1 MTCPVTV
8 PAVALHPILY
18 RFVPGNPC
26 YLCAGRVYSFGEQQW
41 DRIDWINKAC
51 QPSVMQSTP
60 GRHICWTLLSGRR
73 PTWGDSASGLLPNGH
88 MKGEFE
94 KCCNRGNPIF
104 RAPVCSLP
112 CLCKKKGRKKNT
124 RRKSGGKYTVHQEE
138 AKPSQARPSQAWE
151 KSRCPGSN
159 CGTRIKVI
167 GPLVGEFMVTAWNCV
182 FITNTLTR
190 NAIKLSTA
198 GVETLTTHVTLLLEA
213 VADLLTVCYWHSTLK
228 CKRTM
233 RDGASVWFP
242 SLTLIINANPLMWYS
257 GSHAWWINYCSP
269 VYHTR
274 VVWPKLR
281 LFNVIIYIKQWHAVY
296 TKQLGPRL
304 KMCRLFPS
312 TKEHFSIWADI
323 YFVQKDGFPQ
333 RAQLLD

>member
-1 MTCPVTV
+1 MSTAVGFQRRDREGGGEARTVSERERKRQRKNGQQFKTKKSPLSPFMTCPVTV

-112 CLCKKKGRKKNT
+112 CLCKKKGRKKKNKEEIW
-124 RRKSGGKYTVHQEE
+124 RKVYSASRGSQ
-138 AKPSQARPSQAWE
+138 AKPSQAKPSLGE
-151 KSRCPGSN
+151 VPMP
-159 CGTRIKVI
+159 RIKLWDQDQGQRPPGWRVY
-167 GPLVGEFMVTAWNCV
+167 GDGMKLCV

-198 GVETLTTHVTLLLEA
+198 GVETLTTHITLLLEA

-281 LFNVIIYIKQWHAVY
+281 LFNVIIYI
-296 TKQLGPRL
+296 
-304 KMCRLFPS
+304 
-312 TKEHFSIWADI
+312 
-323 YFVQKDGFPQ
+323 
-333 RAQLLD
+333 

>member
-41 DRIDWINKAC
+41 DRIDRINKAC

-104 RAPVCSLP
+104 RAPVCSWP

-159 CGTRIKVI
+159 CGTRIKVR
-167 GPLVGEFMVTAWNCV
+167 GLLVGEFMVTAWNSV
-182 FITNTLTR
+182 FLLPIT
-190 NAIKLSTA
+190 
-198 GVETLTTHVTLLLEA
+198 
-213 VADLLTVCYWHSTLK
+213 
-228 CKRTM
+228 
-233 RDGASVWFP
+233 
-242 SLTLIINANPLMWYS
+242 
-257 GSHAWWINYCSP
+257 
-269 VYHTR
+269 
-274 VVWPKLR
+274 
-281 LFNVIIYIKQWHAVY
+281 
-296 TKQLGPRL
+296 
-304 KMCRLFPS
+304 
-312 TKEHFSIWADI
+312 
-323 YFVQKDGFPQ
+323 
-333 RAQLLD
+333 

>member
-1 MTCPVTV
+1 MSTAVGFQRRDGGGEARTVSERERKRQRKNGQQFKTKKSPLSPFMTCPVTV

-41 DRIDWINKAC
+41 DRIDRINKAC

-159 CGTRIKVI
+159 CGTRIKVR
-167 GPLVGEFMVTAWNCV
+167 GLLVGEFMVTAWNCV
-182 FITNTLTR
+182 FITNNLTR

-281 LFNVIIYIKQWHAVY
+281 LFNVIIYI
-296 TKQLGPRL
+296 
-304 KMCRLFPS
+304 
-312 TKEHFSIWADI
+312 
-323 YFVQKDGFPQ
+323 
-333 RAQLLD
+333 